1 MAKEYK
7 VTLLKIGN
15 SYVNPDRKD
24 FLLETGTDEEINEQI
39 AGLPTTTKEGT
50 LPGMRGKCSAGSVA
64 YTPDLK
70 VIYMLG
76 SDDVWYNA
84 NEEN

>member
-1 MAKEYK
+1 MSKEYK

-24 FLLETGTDEEINEQI
+24 FLLETGTDEEILEQI
-39 AGLPTTTKEGT
+39 SGLPTTTSEGT
-50 LPGMRGKCSAGSVA
+50 LPGMRGVCSPGSVA

-76 SDDVWYNA
+76 SDDEWHNV